1 MGEPTLSSIE
11 DLVSFDLP
19 LRYPHLTQPGKS
31 LEDYH
36 TAIGKREIASVRSI
50 SRLPSSPVTLHN
62 PGIYQPTREKKLNAL
77 EIYLKLFRHLLPADH
92 RLGSAHI
99 WHGDLH
105 AGNIFVDPAN
115 TTRVVGLID
124 WQSTELAPLYFQ
136 ARQPHFID
144 HEGPVMHGLE
154 RPILP
159 ENFAQLDADE
169 KRKAHALFLHQSLCA
184 LYRKV
189 VHQECPKIFEC
200 LEFQQSTPFLLLLL
214 ARNILVDGEA
224 SYVAQVCE
232 LRDIWETLPGTEG
245 VGFPLEF
252 HKAEIQEMH
261 ADVERSLLG
270 MQAMRRL
277 RETLGDLYPEHGYV
291 SPDKH
296 KEAVGMLFEARR
308 QVLSE
313 FLEKTD

>member
-1 MGEPTLSSIE
+1 M
-11 DLVSFDLP
+11 
-19 LRYPHLTQPGKS
+19 
-31 LEDYH
+31 
-36 TAIGKREIASVRSI
+36 
-50 SRLPSSPVTLHN
+50 TLHG
-62 PGIYQPTREKKLNAL
+62 PGLYQPTREKKLNAL
-77 EIYLKLFRHLLPADH
+77 ELYLKLFRHLLPADR
-92 RLGSAHI
+92 RLKSAHM

-115 TTRVVGLID
+115 PTRVVGLID

-144 HEGPVMHGLE
+144 HEGQTIHGLE
-154 RPILP
+154 RPVLP
-159 ENFAQLDADE
+159 EDFAQLDAGA
-169 KRKAHALFLHQSLCA
+169 KRKAHGLFLQQSLCA
-184 LYRKV
+184 LYRKA

-200 LEFQQSTPFLLLLL
+200 LEFQRSTPFLLLLL

-232 LRDIWETLPGTEG
+232 LEDTWRTLPGIEG
-245 VGFPLEF
+245 ISFPIEF
-252 HKAEIQEMH
+252 SETEIQELQ
-261 ADVERSLLG
+261 ADVRNSALG

-277 RETLGDLYPEHGYV
+277 CEILGDLHPEEGYV

-296 KEAVGMLFEARR
+296 KEAVRVLFQARK

-313 FLEKTD
+313 LLEETNHSDQALE